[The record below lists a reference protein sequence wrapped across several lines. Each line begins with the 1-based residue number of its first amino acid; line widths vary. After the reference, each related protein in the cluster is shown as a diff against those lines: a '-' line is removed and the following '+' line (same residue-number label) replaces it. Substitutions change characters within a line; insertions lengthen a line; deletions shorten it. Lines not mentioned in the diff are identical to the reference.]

1 MNSVASEPA
10 AEPLLFTWDTP
21 RRQST
26 LLAAFLVLSLVAH
39 ALCFYIFQIVYPTPV
54 ALLPPPARV
63 TFIAPDS
70 EEGRTLLRW
79 VDAEDPAVAFT
90 THPPPG
96 AKLGALPKTEHLPS
110 YSTVQ
115 PIFKEMPP
123 LKPDLRLPSSR
134 PPGAVHPVARKAA
147 SAKRTARTYIS
158 FSKEFDQFGAPTLPP
173 SGFATS
179 NQETP
184 ETLRFRVA
192 VNGLGEIRYCFPI
205 NSSGDP
211 ALDEQARL
219 QVVRSRF
226 LQSRQTDIKPGSSL
240 VWGMATIQWGSDV
253 SHPQQAPPNAFE
265 VTP

>member
-1 MNSVASEPA
+1 MNSGVSDVV
-10 AEPLLFTWDTP
+10 AEPLLFSWDSP
-21 RRQST
+21 RKQKAV
-26 LLAAFLVLSLVAH
+26 LATFLVLSLVAH
-39 ALCFYIFQIVYPTPV
+39 ALCFYVFQIVYPTPV

-79 VDAEDPAVAFT
+79 IDAEDPAVAFT

-96 AKLGALPKTEHLPS
+96 ARLGALPKTEHVPS
-110 YSTVQ
+110 YSTIE
-115 PIFKEMPP
+115 PILKELPA
-123 LKPDLRLPSSR
+123 LKPDLRIPSSQ
-134 PPGAVHPVARKAA
+134 PPGAVHSVVRKTA
-147 SAKRTARTYIS
+147 SATGTVRTYTS
-158 FSKEFDQFGAPTLPP
+158 FSKELDQFGAPILPH

-179 NQETP
+179 AEETP

-192 VNGLGEIRYCFPI
+192 VSDLGEIRYCFPI

-219 QVVRSRF
+219 QIVRSRF
-226 LQSRQTDIKPGSSL
+226 SPNRQTGDKPGSSL
-240 VWGMATIQWGSDV
+240 IWGIATVEWGSDV
-253 SHPQQAPPNAFE
+253 ARPSQAPAAI